1 MLPMRRG
8 SRFAEPEHSPG
19 FLLWQVTRRW
29 QRELGTALAPL
40 GLTHVQFV
48 LLAVVWWAGEHDELA
63 PTQRELAALART
75 DPMMTSQ
82 VLRTLE
88 AKGLVERAGDAG
100 DRRARRVSATAEGA
114 ELARRAIAV
123 VEAADERFFAAVPE
137 RVPFERGLAALAAM
151 EERT

>member
-1 MLPMRRG
+1 MEDG

-29 QRELGTALAPL
+29 QRELGAALAPI
-40 GLTHVQFV
+40 GLTHAQFV
-48 LLAVVWWAGEHDELA
+48 LLTVVWWAGEHDELA

-88 AKGLVERAGDAG
+88 AKGLVERASDAG
-100 DRRARRVSATAEGA
+100 DRRARRGA
-114 ELARRAIAV
+114 GPPPGAGAG
-123 VEAADERFFAAVPE
+123 
-137 RVPFERGLAALAAM
+137 RGGGAGVA
-151 EERT
+151 